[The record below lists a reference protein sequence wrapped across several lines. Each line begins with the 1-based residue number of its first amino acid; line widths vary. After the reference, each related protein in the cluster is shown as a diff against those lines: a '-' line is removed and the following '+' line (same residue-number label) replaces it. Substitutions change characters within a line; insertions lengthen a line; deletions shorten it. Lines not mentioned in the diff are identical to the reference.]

1 MVLRP
6 NELLRLSEKSQHV
19 QKMFDKIADRYDLL
33 NRLLS
38 ARQDVRWRKALAK
51 SLPAQADKCGVLY
64 DVACGTGDV
73 ILTVAKMRSDYS
85 QIRGFDISF
94 EMLRRGEVRPDVGKW
109 LRKSSI
115 NCTYTQASAEALPV
129 ENESAHAVS
138 IAFGLRNVD
147 NREQAVREMFR
158 VLKPGGRL
166 LVLEFFQPHSSA
178 FAKVFDFYFTNVLPK
193 VGGLISDKAAYQY
206 LPASVGTM
214 PSAEGFAQTLREC
227 GYINITQQMWL
238 SGATRLFIADKPI
251 KPHMGVIS

>member
-129 ENESAHAVS
+129 ENESSTVLCSSPKTSGTNRKTAS
-138 IAFGLRNVD
+138 MITIA
-147 NREQAVREMFR
+147 ATSPPFR
-158 VLKPGGRL
+158 
-166 LVLEFFQPHSSA
+166 
-178 FAKVFDFYFTNVLPK
+178 
-193 VGGLISDKAAYQY
+193 
-206 LPASVGTM
+206 M
-214 PSAEGFAQTLREC
+214 
-227 GYINITQQMWL
+227 
-238 SGATRLFIADKPI
+238 
-251 KPHMGVIS
+251 